1 MLSPLLSAHQRQ
13 MLMPMLMPMLMLIM
27 VAFMEHMAVTMVDM
41 DLVSDMPVA
50 MDMVPELPTILLV
63 TAILTSQFKVS
74 MDTMARE
81 RLSQ

>member
-1 MLSPLLSAHQRQ
+1 
-13 MLMPMLMPMLMLIM
+13 
-27 VAFMEHMAVTMVDM
+27 MVDM
-41 DLVSDMPVA
+41 DLVSDMPVV

-74 MDTMARE
+74 MDTMERE

>member
-1 MLSPLLSAHQRQ
+1 
-13 MLMPMLMPMLMLIM
+13 
-27 VAFMEHMAVTMVDM
+27 MAVSMVDM
-41 DLVSDMPVA
+41 DLVSDMPVV

-74 MDTMARE
+74 VDTMARE